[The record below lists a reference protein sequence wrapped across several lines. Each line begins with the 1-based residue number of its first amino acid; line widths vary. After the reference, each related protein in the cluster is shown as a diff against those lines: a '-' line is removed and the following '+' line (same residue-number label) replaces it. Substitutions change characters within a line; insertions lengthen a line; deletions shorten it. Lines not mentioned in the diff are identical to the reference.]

1 MKSIFRMKL
10 FAFNINL
17 TNIKQIQS
25 ILNIR
30 NLESTL
36 VFTQLKN
43 GKIKIIKEQKKYRVK

>member
-10 FAFNINL
+10 FGFNINL

>member
-10 FAFNINL
+10 FGFNINL

-25 ILNIR
+25 IFNIR

>member
-10 FAFNINL
+10 FGFNINL

-25 ILNIR
+25 IFNIR

-43 GKIKIIKEQKKYRVK
+43 GKIKIIKDQKKYRVK

>member
-25 ILNIR
+25 IFNIR
-30 NLESTL
+30 KLESTL

-43 GKIKIIKEQKKYRVK
+43 GKIKIIKDQKKYRVK